1 MREFTSGFSA
11 DLNGMIDFKI
21 ALHYAE
27 STFMER
33 SRQFDMFCAKSYPK
47 ATVVTEGLAISW
59 LRIDENASPG
69 VIHARA
75 AFLRGFARYQKAIGK
90 NAYILPDAYISG
102 KRAFIPY
109 LFTDEELSALFSRID
124 AYECKTNL
132 LRSWQYKTYFRLT
145 YTCGLRPGEGRALK
159 RKDVDLK
166 TGEVRILNTKWHKS
180 RTVVMSDDMLSLSK
194 EYGVMRDAV
203 FSNEDYFFPQKQN
216 EPFGAAKMQAK
227 FRLFFAQSQPDI
239 PEDLLPAV
247 RVYDLRHR
255 FATTVLNKWLD
266 EKRNLSS
273 RLPYLQTYMGHKDLA
288 ATAYY
293 IHLLPEQ
300 LVKNSG
306 IDWDSMNDLL
316 PRCELWEK

>member
-1 MREFTSGFSA
+1 MSEFVSGFSA
-11 DLNGMIDFKI
+11 DLKGMIDFRA

-33 SRQFDMFCAKSYPK
+33 SQQFDLFCMRNYPE
-47 ATVVTEGLAISW
+47 ATVVTEGLAVGW
-59 LRIDENASPG
+59 LRMDENTSPG
-69 VIHARA
+69 IIHARA

-90 NAYILPDAYISG
+90 NAYVLPDAYISG

-124 AYECKTNL
+124 TYECKTNP
-132 LRSWQYKTYFRLT
+132 LRSWQYRTYFRLT
-145 YTCGLRPGEGRALK
+145 YTCGLRPREGREL
-159 RKDVDLK
+159 RREDVDLK
-166 TGEVRILNTKWHKS
+166 TGEIRILNTKWHKS
-180 RTVVMSDDMLSLSK
+180 RTVVMSNDMLSLAR
-194 EYGVMRDAV
+194 EYAAMRDAA
-203 FSNEDYFFPQKQN
+203 FSSGDYFFPQKQN
-216 EPFGAAKMQAK
+216 KSFSAVTMQTK
-227 FRLFFAQSQPDI
+227 FRMFFAQSQPDI
-239 PEDLLPAV
+239 PEDLLPVV